1 MKDMRFHNIFDE
13 VLGNKT
19 RVKLFRAFFA
29 YPEKEFSESELQRI
43 AGIPQ
48 ASVHRN
54 VKSLLENGLLDR
66 KRIGKAN
73 LYSLNKEHILYPLLS
88 SSFEGERN
96 VLVELKK
103 VIAGVVKNL
112 PEIEL
117 AVLFGSI
124 VKGMERADSDVDI
137 FIVCQGDKLQ
147 LEEKLRD
154 LIFVIENKFGNPVSL
169 MIKHDEEL
177 EDLKARSIYKEIKSG
192 EVIFKREGF
201 EW

>member
-1 MKDMRFHNIFDE
+1 MVMKFHNVLDE

-19 RVKLFRAFFA
+19 KVKLLRGFFT
-29 YPEKEFSESELQRI
+29 YPEKEFTESELQRI

-48 ASVHRN
+48 ASAHRN

-88 SSFEGERN
+88 SDFEEERN
-96 VLVELKK
+96 ILVELKK
-103 VIAGVVKNL
+103 VIAGAVKNL
-112 PEIEL
+112 SEVEL

-124 VKGMERADSDVDI
+124 AKGIERADSDVDV
-137 FIVCQGDKLQ
+137 FIVCKGDKSQ

-154 LIFVIENKFGNPVSL
+154 LVSVIRNKFGNPFSL
-169 MIKHDEEL
+169 MIKRREEL
-177 EDLKARSIYKEIKSG
+177 KELKTRSIYKEIKSG
-192 EVIFKREGF
+192 EVVFRREGF

>member
-1 MKDMRFHNIFDE
+1 MKFHNVLDE

-19 RVKLFRAFFA
+19 KVKLLRGFFT
-29 YPEKEFSESELQRI
+29 YPEKEFTESELQRI

-73 LYSLNKEHILYPLLS
+73 LYSLNKEHILYLLLS
-88 SSFEGERN
+88 SDFEEERN
-96 VLVELKK
+96 TLVELKR
-103 VIAGVVKNL
+103 VIAGAVKNL
-112 PEIEL
+112 SEVEI

-124 VKGMERADSDVDI
+124 AKGIERADSDVDV
-137 FIVCQGDKLQ
+137 FIVCKGDKSR

-154 LIFVIENKFGNPVSL
+154 LISVTRNKFGNRVSL
-169 MIKHDEEL
+169 MIKHCEEL
-177 EDLKARSIYKEIKSG
+177 KDLKTRSIYKEIKSG
-192 EVIFKREGF
+192 EVIFRREGF

>member
-1 MKDMRFHNIFDE
+1 MVMKFHNILDE

-19 RVKLFRAFFA
+19 KVKLLRGFFT
-29 YPEKEFSESELQRI
+29 YPEKEFTESELQRI
-43 AGIPQ
+43 AGIPP
-48 ASVHRN
+48 ASAHRN

-88 SSFEGERN
+88 SDFEVERN
-96 VLVELKK
+96 ILVELKK
-103 VIAGVVKNL
+103 VIAGAVKNL
-112 PEIEL
+112 SEVEL

-124 VKGMERADSDVDI
+124 AKGMERADSDVDV
-137 FIVCQGDKLQ
+137 FIVCKGDKSQ

-154 LIFVIENKFGNPVSL
+154 LVSVIRNKFGNPFSL
-169 MIKHDEEL
+169 MIKRREEL
-177 EDLKARSIYKEIKSG
+177 KELKARSIYKEIKSG
-192 EVIFKREGF
+192 EVVFRREGF

>member
-1 MKDMRFHNIFDE
+1 MVMKFHNVLDE

-19 RVKLFRAFFA
+19 KVKLLRGFFT
-29 YPEKEFSESELQRI
+29 YPEKEFTESELQRI

-88 SSFEGERN
+88 SDFEEERN
-96 VLVELKK
+96 TLVELKK
-103 VIAGVVKNL
+103 VIAGAVKNL
-112 PEIEL
+112 SEVEL

-124 VKGMERADSDVDI
+124 AKGIERADSDVDV
-137 FIVCQGDKLQ
+137 FIVCKGDKSQ

-154 LIFVIENKFGNPVSL
+154 LISVIRNKFGNPFSL
-169 MIKHDEEL
+169 MIKRCEEL
-177 EDLKARSIYKEIKSG
+177 KDLKTRSIYKEIKSG
-192 EVIFKREGF
+192 EVIFMREGF